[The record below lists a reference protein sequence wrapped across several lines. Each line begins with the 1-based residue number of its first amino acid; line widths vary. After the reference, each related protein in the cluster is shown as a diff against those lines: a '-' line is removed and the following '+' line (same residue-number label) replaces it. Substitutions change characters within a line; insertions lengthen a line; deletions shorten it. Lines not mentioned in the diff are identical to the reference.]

1 MESFRERNYDFSDF
15 FERNIE
21 KEQFRELRK
30 LIRETD
36 FSSFNR
42 PHTWTFT
49 FNISKLP

>member
-30 LIRETD
+30 FIRETD

-49 FNISKLP
+49 FK